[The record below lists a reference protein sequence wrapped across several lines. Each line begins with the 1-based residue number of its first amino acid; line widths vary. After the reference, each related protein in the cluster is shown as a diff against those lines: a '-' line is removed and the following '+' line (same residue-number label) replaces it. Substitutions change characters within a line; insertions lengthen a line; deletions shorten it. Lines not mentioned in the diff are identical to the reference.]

1 MNGYLKSMYVQTMKK
16 HFLFSLIFLF
26 MLSSCSLNRLI
37 INSAGRFM
45 EDGIQ
50 VIYQEDDLKIA
61 EQFLANNLK
70 MIELLLSKDPGNRR
84 LNLIA
89 AQGFG
94 AFAMAFVEDE
104 DPDRATRLY
113 QRGLAYAFQSLP
125 KRKNFGSTIK
135 PLELEALLKT
145 YSKKDVPALFWLG
158 YNWGSY
164 VLQHL
169 DDPRRLVNL
178 SKVEMIMHRVLE
190 LDETY
195 NFAGVHLF
203 YGSFYAARPPILGG
217 NPEKGREHFERNLK
231 LTNNSFYMTKYFLAR
246 YYAVQVQDRE
256 MFDSLLND
264 IAELDIDKYPDIR
277 LMNALAKQKA
287 RKLLENQDLYW

>member
-1 MNGYLKSMYVQTMKK
+1 MKK

-26 MLSSCSLNRLI
+26 ILSSCSLNRLI
-37 INSAGRFM
+37 INSASGFM

-70 MIELLLSKDPGNRR
+70 TIELLLGKDPENRR

-104 DPDRATRLY
+104 DPDRAARLY
-113 QRGLAYAFQSLP
+113 QRGLAYAFRSLP
-125 KRKNFGSTIK
+125 KRKHFGSTIK
-135 PLELEALLKT
+135 PSALEALLKT
-145 YSKKDVPALFWLG
+145 YSKKDVPVLFWLG

-217 NPEKGREHFERNLK
+217 NPEKGREHFERNLE
-231 LTNNSFYMTKYFLAR
+231 LTNNSFYMTIYFLAR

-264 IAELDIDKYPDIR
+264 IVELDIDKYPDIR

-287 RKLLENQDLYW
+287 HKLLENQDIYW